1 MRASEGPSTHGEWLA
16 AAQSRGELT
25 PETVAHIRK
34 WLEQPWYRAARPA
47 LEQLLARRDVPE
59 LTRLFWERI
68 PFGTGG
74 RRGPMAD
81 LGSATINPR
90 TIAESA
96 HGLAVYVRQTVKEST
111 LRAAVAFDTRLRS
124 SEFAEVTAGVL
135 AAQGFTVFF
144 YPQPR
149 ATPQLSFTVR
159 KLGCH
164 CGVMLSASHNPPG
177 DNGFKA
183 YWSHG
188 GQVLAPHDLGII
200 ACVDAAEEIP
210 QLEFD
215 AAVRSGAVVLL
226 DAALDRAYV
235 DAVCALSLAPTSRAI
250 RALYTPLHGVGESS
264 VWAVLQQAGFTD
276 AALYEPQRAP
286 DGRFPNVPDHLPNPE
301 RTAAWEPAV
310 VAAQA
315 GGFDVVLAS
324 DPDADRIAVAARD
337 AAGRFHCLT
346 GNQLSA
352 LLCDF
357 VLSQTQHLGGLTPEH
372 YVIQTLV
379 TTPLVAA
386 IARSYGVDVV
396 RELPVG
402 FKHMAVVV
410 EARGAEKFLYATE
423 ESLGYMAGDYC
434 RDKDAAIGALWTLEL
449 AAELKASG
457 LTLLDRLRELHRRH
471 GVHVESQVA
480 REFPGPSGQA
490 HIRSLLQRFRETPP
504 ASWGPCRWQRVRDYG
519 RREVRSLPDNLVVG
533 TLPLEAG
540 DLLIAEGSADDC
552 AVQLALRPSG
562 TEPKIKFYLFVQAPP
577 DAAVETRLD
586 QCQALRSNLEQALE
600 AWLADTPF
608 GR

>member
-1 MRASEGPSTHGEWLA
+1 MRASEGPFTHGEWLA

-47 LEQLLARRDVPE
+47 LEQLLARREVAE

-96 HGLAVYVRQTVKEST
+96 HGLAVYVRQTVKEDA

-124 SEFAEVTAGVL
+124 REFAEVTAGVL

-215 AAVRSGAVVLL
+215 DAVRAGAVVLL

-235 DAVCALSLAPTSRAI
+235 DAVCALSLAPQSRAI

-264 VWAVLQQAGFTD
+264 VWAVVRQAGFRE
-276 AALYEPQRAP
+276 AALFEPQRAP

-315 GGFDVVLAS
+315 GGFDIVLAS

-357 VLSQTQHLGGLTPEH
+357 VLSQTQGLGRLTPEH

-386 IARSYGVDVV
+386 IARGYGVDVV

-402 FKHMAVVV
+402 FKHMAAVV
-410 EARGAEKFLYATE
+410 EARGPEKFLYATE

-449 AAELKASG
+449 AADLKAGG

-490 HIRSLLQRFRETPP
+490 HIHSLLRRFRETPP

-586 QCQALRSNLEQALE
+586 QCQALRSSLEQALE
-600 AWLADTPF
+600 AWLAESPF
-608 GR
+608 RG